1 MFERLLIV
9 KHLYYHLQWKTD
21 ILTAIS
27 EKKKKKRGGK
37 GKKDKESTFHCITFT
52 WKNKWEM
59 HEKVSINMNPNKYF
73 KEIYPSEK
81 LHEYWTLKKKSK
93 KQ

>member
-1 MFERLLIV
+1 MFKRLFIV

-27 EKKKKKRGGK
+27 EEKKKKEVAK
-37 GKKDKESTFHCITFT
+37 GKKDKGSTFHCITFT

-59 HEKVSINMNPNKYF
+59 QEKVSINMKPK
-73 KEIYPSEK
+73 
-81 LHEYWTLKKKSK
+81 
-93 KQ
+93 